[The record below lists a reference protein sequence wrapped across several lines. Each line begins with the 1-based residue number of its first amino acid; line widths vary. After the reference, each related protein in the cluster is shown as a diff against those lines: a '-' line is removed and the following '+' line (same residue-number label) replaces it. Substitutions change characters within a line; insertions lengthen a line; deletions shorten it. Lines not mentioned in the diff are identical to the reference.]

1 MAATLS
7 QADDQGNKSHEKTE
21 DEEEEEE
28 ELLHA

>member
-1 MAATLS
+1 MATTLS

-21 DEEEEEE
+21 EEEEEE